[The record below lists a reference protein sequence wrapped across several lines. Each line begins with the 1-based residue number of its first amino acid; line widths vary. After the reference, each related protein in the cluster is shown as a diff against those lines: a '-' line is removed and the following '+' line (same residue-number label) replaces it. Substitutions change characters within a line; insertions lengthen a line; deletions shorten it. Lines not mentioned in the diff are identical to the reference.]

1 MNKDERL
8 VYDVFHKFQ
17 LARVEFVQGLAQ
29 LATRAV
35 TVDLMQNA
43 GVLHLLQPLMADK
56 VPAIQQTAAL
66 ALGRLVSFSPAIA
79 DTVVCSEL
87 LPSVVKGLSDP
98 NRHNKRANSFV
109 IRSVAKHSADLARAV
124 VDAGALK
131 GLVAGLEDFD
141 PAIKES
147 ACWSIS
153 HISQHNAALAESVVE
168 AGAVPSLILC
178 LREPEIPLKRI
189 AVATLT
195 DLAKHT
201 PELAAVITEEN
212 ALTQLVPLVNHRD
225 SKIRRQVCACLA
237 HIAKQSVALANIII
251 QTNVTPSLIERLKDR
266 DPHVRRNSA
275 TCLRELARRT
285 APLAQTLV
293 DQGAIPALIDYLNE
307 CSESAAMTR
316 LCLPGIMALGYIAGA
331 KESFS
336 LLTTDAGAIEIL
348 GPLLALDGD
357 GDAALEGVKA
367 ASAWSMG
374 QIGGHSATQ
383 AHLLAAN
390 NILREL
396 VAAFMLDASPTELRK
411 KSKSALKAVLAQ
423 ISDVTYIEP
432 LLHDSPPPVQKYI
445 LKQFAEVLPKDGQ
458 AAKNFVESGALE
470 LVQRMRQ
477 EAEPHLVEQI
487 DKINAAY
494 PPEIVNYY
502 SPAYPEKLLE
512 MLT

>member
-1 MNKDERL
+1 MNKQERL

-17 LARVEFVQGLAQ
+17 QARVEFVQGLAQ
-29 LATRAV
+29 LATRSV

-43 GVLHLLQPLMADK
+43 GVLHLLRPLMEDK

-79 DTVVCSEL
+79 DTVVCSDL

-109 IRSVAKHSADLARAV
+109 IRSIAKHSPDLARAV

-131 GLVAGLEDFD
+131 GLVAGLDDFD
-141 PAIKES
+141 PSIKES
-147 ACWSIS
+147 SCWSIS
-153 HISQHNAALAESVVE
+153 HISQHNASLAEAVVD

-201 PELAAVITEEN
+201 PELAAVVTEEN

-225 SKIRRQVCACLA
+225 AKIRRQVCACLA
-237 HIAKQSVALANIII
+237 HIAKQSVSLANIII
-251 QTNVTPSLIERLKDR
+251 QTNVTPSLLERLNDR
-266 DPHVRRNSA
+266 DFYVRRNAA
-275 TCLRELARRT
+275 TCIRELARRT
-285 APLAQTLV
+285 EPLTQTLV
-293 DQGAIPALIDYLNE
+293 DAGVVNALIDFLNE
-307 CSESAAMTR
+307 SEGDAVR
-316 LCLPGIMALGYIAGA
+316 LCLPGVMALGYVAGCN
-331 KESFS
+331 EGFS
-336 LLTTDAGAIEIL
+336 ALAIDAGAVEVL
-348 GPLLALDGD
+348 GPLIALDGD

-367 ASAWSMG
+367 AAAWALG
-374 QIGGHSATQ
+374 QIGGHSASQ

-390 NILREL
+390 NVLRHL

-411 KSKSALKAVLAQ
+411 KSKSALKKILAQ
-423 ISDVTYIEP
+423 ITDVTYIEP
-432 LLHDSPPPVQKYI
+432 LLSESPPEVQKYV

-470 LVQRMRQ
+470 LVQKMRQ
-477 EAEPHLVEQI
+477 EAEPQLVEQI
-487 DKINAAY
+487 DRINAAF

-502 SPAYPEKLLE
+502 SPAYPDKLLE